1 MPKRLLITGFDPF
14 GGQSVNP
21 AWEAVSRLPARVG
34 DCVVHA
40 LQVPTVFGLAA
51 QRVIEEAQ
59 ALQPDVILCVGQAGG
74 RAAVTPEM
82 VAINLRYAAIPD
94 NAGLQPQDIP
104 CAEDG
109 PAAYFATVP
118 VREMARAIAQAGL
131 PGSVSYTAGTF
142 VCNARKAVAL
152 DKRTRYLVGFG
163 VLLGQRQRAQVDV
176 GKDDLTIGIQR
187 AQRHAHRPPAA
198 AKIQH
203 AALQTIRQGGKQ
215 DACAAVQFTA

>member
-1 MPKRLLITGFDPF
+1 MKVLVTGFDPF
-14 GGQSVNP
+14 GGERVNP
-21 AWEAVSRLPARVG
+21 AYEAVKALPDTLDSAQIYKRELPTAFARSAA
-34 DCVVHA
+34 A
-40 LQVPTVFGLAA
+40 LEGYLC
-51 QRVIEEAQ
+51 E
-59 ALQPDVILCVGQAGG
+59 LQPDIVLCVGQAGG

-142 VCNARKAVAL
+142 VCNDLLYTLLHHYHDTAVRVGFIHVPFLPGQAGQGQPSMAL
-152 DKRTRYLVGFG
+152 DDIV
-163 VLLGQRQRAQVDV
+163 RA
-176 GKDDLTIGIQR
+176 L
-187 AQRHAHRPPAA
+187 
-198 AKIQH
+198 
-203 AALQTIRQGGKQ
+203 
-215 DACAAVQFTA
+215 CAAIEAL